1 MAENPYQPR
10 EYDAV
15 LGGHNLAPAGS
26 LVLGGIEGVKNRLSS
41 AIEEQRIAALQDA
54 IKYGEAGLDLV
65 IQALQ
70 DESEQVEKA
79 AYRLLRERV
88 EPRVKQILQGYNPWR
103 LFEYLPIFNWHS
115 DSVKSIAISPDGQTF
130 VSGSWDNTIKI
141 WNLHTRE
148 LIGNLTAHSSQVE
161 SVAISPDGQTF
172 VSGSADTTI
181 KVWNLHTGEYIR
193 TLVGHSSKVP
203 SVAISPDGQT
213 LVSGSFDKTIKVW
226 NLHTG

>member
-1 MAENPYQPR
+1 VAENPYQPR

-41 AIEEQRIAALQDA
+41 AVEEQRIAALQDA

-103 LFEYLPIFNWHS
+103 LFEYLPI
-115 DSVKSIAISPDGQTF
+115 
-130 VSGSWDNTIKI
+130 
-141 WNLHTRE
+141 
-148 LIGNLTAHSSQVE
+148 LIGIQTRLNPSPSARMGKLL
-161 SVAISPDGQTF
+161 SVGVGTTPSK
-172 VSGSADTTI
+172 SGICTPG
-181 KVWNLHTGEYIR
+181 N
-193 TLVGHSSKVP
+193 
-203 SVAISPDGQT
+203 
-213 LVSGSFDKTIKVW
+213 
-226 NLHTG
+226 